1 MPLMPSERRLRAS
14 PRVDRQGGQR
24 QARRPFD
31 GGSLGP
37 SDGFGHPPAFASW
50 AIERGGGKCSNAG
63 AGTAFPSVDSSL
75 RPLRNRGGF
84 RYSKENDSTGAL
96 ASKAL
101 PWITSS
107 RVVRASKAL
116 CESSSTPYR
125 SERLFSVIATNAAP
139 VPAQGSR
146 TLTGSSG
153 NCKSFVSVG
162 LRDCPTDS
170 IQPISH
176 LSIVELESVF
186 AIKIRSIKRPW
197 TSPVGGSAP
206 IWPSSA

>member
-1 MPLMPSERRLRAS
+1 MGSVIHQPSRVGPLSAAAASVAMQAPEQLFHPLILPFAHFEIVRRVQVQQGER
-14 PRVDRQGGQR
+14 
-24 QARRPFD
+24 FD
-31 GGSLGP
+31 
-37 SDGFGHPPAFASW
+37 
-50 AIERGGGKCSNAG
+50 
-63 AGTAFPSVDSSL
+63 
-75 RPLRNRGGF
+75 
-84 RYSKENDSTGAL
+84 GAL

-186 AIKIRSIKRPW
+186 AIKIRTIKRPW